1 MNENFPQLYVD
12 TKSQAQD
19 AQRYEKKKKKDPAS
33 RHIFLKLNK
42 IKRK

>member
-1 MNENFPQLYVD
+1 MNEDFPQLYVD

-19 AQRYEKKKKKDPAS
+19 AQRYGKKKDPAS

-42 IKRK
+42 IKGK